1 MLRGKKIFIIE
12 TGMELLLI
20 HTQTPS
26 LVEECQFFLRKILD
40 IDIIDK
46 HSSFDGRIIV
56 LNLKIN
62 EKCFTFVNVYAPND
76 DKTKHAFFEKLKKY
90 ITQHAMYMENMYIFG
105 DFNCNF
111 EKVADRSQGK
121 LRALLAHFDLIDVW
135 QNKHNELKGY
145 TWRDNN
151 DIP

>member
-1 MLRGKKIFIIE
+1 MDQLNIISLNARGLNSDDKRLKLKKDIYNRNWDGIIVD
-12 TGMELLLI
+12 
-20 HTQTPS
+20 S
-26 LVEECQFFLRKILD
+26 YSDSQFSRGVSVLFKKNLD

-90 ITQHAMYMENMYIFG
+90 ITQHAMYMENM
-105 DFNCNF
+105 
-111 EKVADRSQGK
+111 
-121 LRALLAHFDLIDVW
+121 
-135 QNKHNELKGY
+135 
-145 TWRDNN
+145 
-151 DIP
+151 